1 MLSNAT
7 ILDQEKNAPNL
18 YFDTKK
24 VIQENIS
31 YEKKYQNKGP
41 LKMYQNLGPKLENV
55 TLNRV
60 SK

>member
-7 ILDQEKNAPNL
+7 ILAQEKNAPNL

-31 YEKKYQNKGP
+31 YEEKSIKIKVPKKSI
-41 LKMYQNLGPKLENV
+41 KMLVPTV
-55 TLNRV
+55 
-60 SK
+60 